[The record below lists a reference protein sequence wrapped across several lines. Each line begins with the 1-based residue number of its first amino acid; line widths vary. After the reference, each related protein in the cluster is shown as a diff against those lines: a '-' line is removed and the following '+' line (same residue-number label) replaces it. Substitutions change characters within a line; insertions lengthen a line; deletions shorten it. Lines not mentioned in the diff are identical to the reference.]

1 MTSFVGLLF
10 ILGCVGI
17 WYFTKKYKNNKY
29 RNYSIILTIICV
41 IIIGIN
47 GEIQHHAQERQDE
60 LAIKVSEENDY
71 GDNEA
76 QFNTNSAGTAII
88 KGKTLPNAKV
98 TLTPDA
104 EAKETG
110 FKNQKTTA
118 DKKGTFKFS
127 VDLTKEQ
134 GLEAFTLEAD
144 SKGLNKES
152 LDVSVFNDSKAYND
166 AQAAIEKQEA
176 EKKAKEDAK
185 KKAEKEAADAAQAEA
200 KKKEAEAK
208 AAEDAKKKA
217 EKEAAD
223 AAQAEAK
230 KKEAEAKAAEDAKKK
245 DITVLSNDPTIEQR
259 TILNDLAQQQFEQQY
274 PYKGSK
280 IHSIMGVIQ
289 DWTQKDGGWYYK
301 AEATIANAFNAERDT
316 TIEIT
321 ITPVSSN
328 SGNVTIIDY

>member
-1 MTSFVGLLF
+1 MTSFIGLLF

-208 AAEDAKKKA
+208 AAEDAKKK
-217 EKEAAD
+217 
-223 AAQAEAK
+223 
-230 KKEAEAKAAEDAKKK
+230 

-301 AEATIANAFNAERDT
+301 AEATIANAFNAERDA

>member
-60 LAIKVSEENDY
+60 LALKVSEENDY

-208 AAEDAKKKA
+208 AAEDAKKK
-217 EKEAAD
+217 
-223 AAQAEAK
+223 
-230 KKEAEAKAAEDAKKK
+230 

>member
-29 RNYSIILTIICV
+29 RNYSIILAIICV

-47 GEIQHHAQERQDE
+47 GEIQHHAQEKQDE

-208 AAEDAKKKA
+208 AAEDAKKK
-217 EKEAAD
+217 
-223 AAQAEAK
+223 
-230 KKEAEAKAAEDAKKK
+230 

-316 TIEIT
+316 TVEIT

>member
-1 MTSFVGLLF
+1 MGVNYLIFGGIMTSFIGLLF

-185 KKAEKEAADAAQAEA
+185 KKAEKEAADAAKAEA
-200 KKKEAEAK
+200 E
-208 AAEDAKKKA
+208 
-217 EKEAAD
+217 
-223 AAQAEAK
+223 

>member
-1 MTSFVGLLF
+1 MISFIGLLF

-134 GLEAFTLEAD
+134 GLEAFTLEAN

-208 AAEDAKKKA
+208 AAEDAKKK
-217 EKEAAD
+217 
-223 AAQAEAK
+223 
-230 KKEAEAKAAEDAKKK
+230 
-245 DITVLSNDPTIEQR
+245 DITVLSNDPSIEQR

-316 TIEIT
+316 TVEIT
-321 ITPVSSN
+321 ITPISSN

>member
-1 MTSFVGLLF
+1 MTSFIGLLF

-185 KKAEKEAADAAQAEA
+185 KKAEKEAADAAKAEA
-200 KKKEAEAK
+200 E
-208 AAEDAKKKA
+208 
-217 EKEAAD
+217 
-223 AAQAEAK
+223 

>member
-1 MTSFVGLLF
+1 MTSFIGLLF

-134 GLEAFTLEAD
+134 GLEAFTLEAN

-208 AAEDAKKKA
+208 AAEDAKKK
-217 EKEAAD
+217 
-223 AAQAEAK
+223 
-230 KKEAEAKAAEDAKKK
+230 
-245 DITVLSNDPTIEQR
+245 DITVLSNDPSIEQR

-316 TIEIT
+316 TVEIT

>member
-1 MTSFVGLLF
+1 MTSFIGLLF

-185 KKAEKEAADAAQAEA
+185 KKAEKEAADAAKAEA
-200 KKKEAEAK
+200 EKKK
-208 AAEDAKKKA
+208 
-217 EKEAAD
+217 
-223 AAQAEAK
+223 
-230 KKEAEAKAAEDAKKK
+230 AEAKAAEDAKKK

-316 TIEIT
+316 TVEIT

>member
-1 MTSFVGLLF
+1 MTSFIGLLF

-185 KKAEKEAADAAQAEA
+185 KKAEKEAADAAKAEA
-200 KKKEAEAK
+200 E
-208 AAEDAKKKA
+208 
-217 EKEAAD
+217 
-223 AAQAEAK
+223 

-301 AEATIANAFNAERDT
+301 AETTIANAFNAERDT
-316 TIEIT
+316 TVEIT

>member
-1 MTSFVGLLF
+1 MTSFIGLLF

-185 KKAEKEAADAAQAEA
+185 KKAEKEAADAAKAEA
-200 KKKEAEAK
+200 E
-208 AAEDAKKKA
+208 
-217 EKEAAD
+217 
-223 AAQAEAK
+223 

-259 TILNDLAQQQFEQQY
+259 TVLNDLAQQQFEQQY

-316 TIEIT
+316 TVEIT

>member
-1 MTSFVGLLF
+1 MTSFIGLLF

-208 AAEDAKKKA
+208 AAEDAKKK
-217 EKEAAD
+217 
-223 AAQAEAK
+223 
-230 KKEAEAKAAEDAKKK
+230 
-245 DITVLSNDPTIEQR
+245 DITVLSNDPSIEQR

-316 TIEIT
+316 TVEIT

>member
-1 MTSFVGLLF
+1 MTSFIGLLF

-152 LDVSVFNDSKAYND
+152 LDVSVFNDSKAYNE

-185 KKAEKEAADAAQAEA
+185 KKAEKEAADAAKAEA
-200 KKKEAEAK
+200 E
-208 AAEDAKKKA
+208 
-217 EKEAAD
+217 
-223 AAQAEAK
+223 

-316 TIEIT
+316 TVEIT

>member
-1 MTSFVGLLF
+1 MTSFIGLLF

-185 KKAEKEAADAAQAEA
+185 KKAEKEAADAAKAEA
-200 KKKEAEAK
+200 E
-208 AAEDAKKKA
+208 
-217 EKEAAD
+217 
-223 AAQAEAK
+223 

-316 TIEIT
+316 TVEIT

>member
-29 RNYSIILTIICV
+29 RNYSIILAIICV

-208 AAEDAKKKA
+208 AAEDAKKK
-217 EKEAAD
+217 
-223 AAQAEAK
+223 
-230 KKEAEAKAAEDAKKK
+230 

>member
-29 RNYSIILTIICV
+29 RNYSIILAIICV

-47 GEIQHHAQERQDE
+47 GEIQHHAKERQDE

-208 AAEDAKKKA
+208 AAEDAKKK
-217 EKEAAD
+217 
-223 AAQAEAK
+223 
-230 KKEAEAKAAEDAKKK
+230 

-301 AEATIANAFNAERDT
+301 AEATIANAFNAERDA

>member
-1 MTSFVGLLF
+1 MIGFIGLLF

-47 GEIQHHAQERQDE
+47 GEIHHHAQERQDE

-71 GDNEA
+71 GGNEA

-152 LDVSVFNDSKAYND
+152 LDVSVFNDSKAFND

-185 KKAEKEAADAAQAEA
+185 KKAEKEAADAAKAEA
-200 KKKEAEAK
+200 DKKEAEAK
-208 AAEDAKKKA
+208 AAE
-217 EKEAAD
+217 E
-223 AAQAEAK
+223 
-230 KKEAEAKAAEDAKKK
+230 AKKK
-245 DITVLSNDPTIEQR
+245 DITVLTDDPTIEQR
-259 TILNDLAQQQFEQQY
+259 TILNDLTQQQFDDQY

-289 DWTQKDGGWYYK
+289 DWTQKDGNWYYK
-301 AEATIANAFNAERDT
+301 AEATIANAFNAKRDT

-321 ITPVSSN
+321 ITPISSE

>member
-1 MTSFVGLLF
+1 MISFIGLLF

-47 GEIQHHAQERQDE
+47 GEIQHHARERQDE

-134 GLEAFTLEAD
+134 GLEAFTLEAN

-208 AAEDAKKKA
+208 AAEDAKKK
-217 EKEAAD
+217 
-223 AAQAEAK
+223 
-230 KKEAEAKAAEDAKKK
+230 
-245 DITVLSNDPTIEQR
+245 DITVLSNDPSIEQR

-316 TIEIT
+316 TVEIT

>member
-208 AAEDAKKKA
+208 AAEDAKKK
-217 EKEAAD
+217 
-223 AAQAEAK
+223 
-230 KKEAEAKAAEDAKKK
+230 

>member
-1 MTSFVGLLF
+1 MTSFVGLVF

-29 RNYSIILTIICV
+29 RNYSIILAIICV

-118 DKKGTFKFS
+118 DKKGIFKFS

-176 EKKAKEDAK
+176 EKKAK
-185 KKAEKEAADAAQAEA
+185 
-200 KKKEAEAK
+200 
-208 AAEDAKKKA
+208 EDAKKKA

-316 TIEIT
+316 TVEIT

>member
-1 MTSFVGLLF
+1 MTSFIGLLF

-110 FKNQKTTA
+110 FKNQKTAA

-185 KKAEKEAADAAQAEA
+185 KKAEKEAADAAKAEA
-200 KKKEAEAK
+200 E
-208 AAEDAKKKA
+208 
-217 EKEAAD
+217 
-223 AAQAEAK
+223 

-316 TIEIT
+316 TVEIT

>member
-29 RNYSIILTIICV
+29 RNYSIILAIICV

-185 KKAEKEAADAAQAEA
+185 KKAEKEAADAAKAEA
-200 KKKEAEAK
+200 E
-208 AAEDAKKKA
+208 
-217 EKEAAD
+217 
-223 AAQAEAK
+223 

>member
-29 RNYSIILTIICV
+29 RNYSIILAIICV

-118 DKKGTFKFS
+118 DKKGIFKFS

-152 LDVSVFNDSKAYND
+152 LDVSVFNDSKDYND

-176 EKKAKEDAK
+176 EKKAK
-185 KKAEKEAADAAQAEA
+185 
-200 KKKEAEAK
+200 
-208 AAEDAKKKA
+208 EDAKKKA

-316 TIEIT
+316 TVEIT

>member
-1 MTSFVGLLF
+1 MTSFIGLLF

-185 KKAEKEAADAAQAEA
+185 KKAEKEAADAAKAEA
-200 KKKEAEAK
+200 EKK
-208 AAEDAKKKA
+208 D
-217 EKEAAD
+217 
-223 AAQAEAK
+223 
-230 KKEAEAKAAEDAKKK
+230 AEAKAAEDAKKK

-316 TIEIT
+316 TVEIT

>member
-1 MTSFVGLLF
+1 MTSFIGLLF

-152 LDVSVFNDSKAYND
+152 LDVSVFNDSKAYNE

-176 EKKAKEDAK
+176 EKKAK
-185 KKAEKEAADAAQAEA
+185 
-200 KKKEAEAK
+200 
-208 AAEDAKKKA
+208 EDAKKKA

-316 TIEIT
+316 TVEIT

>member
-29 RNYSIILTIICV
+29 RNYSIILAIICV

-110 FKNQKTTA
+110 FKNQKLQLI
-118 DKKGTFKFS
+118 KRNF
-127 VDLTKEQ
+127 
-134 GLEAFTLEAD
+134 
-144 SKGLNKES
+144 
-152 LDVSVFNDSKAYND
+152 
-166 AQAAIEKQEA
+166 
-176 EKKAKEDAK
+176 
-185 KKAEKEAADAAQAEA
+185 
-200 KKKEAEAK
+200 
-208 AAEDAKKKA
+208 
-217 EKEAAD
+217 
-223 AAQAEAK
+223 
-230 KKEAEAKAAEDAKKK
+230 
-245 DITVLSNDPTIEQR
+245 
-259 TILNDLAQQQFEQQY
+259 
-274 PYKGSK
+274 
-280 IHSIMGVIQ
+280 
-289 DWTQKDGGWYYK
+289 
-301 AEATIANAFNAERDT
+301 
-316 TIEIT
+316 
-321 ITPVSSN
+321 
-328 SGNVTIIDY
+328 

>member
-1 MTSFVGLLF
+1 SFVGLLF

-29 RNYSIILTIICV
+29 RNYSIILAIICV

-118 DKKGTFKFS
+118 DKKGIFKFS

-176 EKKAKEDAK
+176 EKKAK
-185 KKAEKEAADAAQAEA
+185 
-200 KKKEAEAK
+200 
-208 AAEDAKKKA
+208 EDAKKKA

-316 TIEIT
+316 TVEIT

>member
-29 RNYSIILTIICV
+29 RNYSIILAIICV

-208 AAEDAKKKA
+208 AAEDAKKK
-217 EKEAAD
+217 
-223 AAQAEAK
+223 
-230 KKEAEAKAAEDAKKK
+230 
-245 DITVLSNDPTIEQR
+245 DITVLSNDPSIEQR

-316 TIEIT
+316 TVEIT

>member
-1 MTSFVGLLF
+1 MIGFIGLLF
-10 ILGCVGI
+10 ILGCVGV
-17 WYFTKKYKNNKY
+17 WYFTKKYENKKY
-29 RNYSIILTIICV
+29 RNYSIIFAIICV

-47 GEIQHHAQERQDE
+47 GEIQHNAQERQDE

-71 GDNEA
+71 GSNEA

-98 TLTPDA
+98 TLTPDT

-118 DKKGTFKFS
+118 DKNGTFTFS

-144 SKGLNKES
+144 SEGLNKES

-200 KKKEAEAK
+200 E
-208 AAEDAKKKA
+208 
-217 EKEAAD
+217 
-223 AAQAEAK
+223 

-245 DITVLSNDPTIEQR
+245 DITALTDEPTIEQR
-259 TILNDLAQQQFEQQY
+259 TILNDLAQQQFDEQY

-289 DWTQKDGGWYYK
+289 DWTQKDGIWYYK
-301 AEATIANAFNAERDT
+301 AEATIANAFNAERDA

-321 ITPVSSN
+321 ITPVSSD

>member
-29 RNYSIILTIICV
+29 RNYSIILAIICV

-134 GLEAFTLEAD
+134 GLEAFTLEAN

-208 AAEDAKKKA
+208 AAEDAKKK
-217 EKEAAD
+217 
-223 AAQAEAK
+223 
-230 KKEAEAKAAEDAKKK
+230 
-245 DITVLSNDPTIEQR
+245 DITVLSNDPSIEQR

-316 TIEIT
+316 TVEIT

>member
-29 RNYSIILTIICV
+29 RNYSIILAIICV

-71 GDNEA
+71 GDNKA

-208 AAEDAKKKA
+208 AAEDAKKK
-217 EKEAAD
+217 
-223 AAQAEAK
+223 
-230 KKEAEAKAAEDAKKK
+230 

-316 TIEIT
+316 TVEIT

>member
-1 MTSFVGLLF
+1 MTSFIGLLF

-41 IIIGIN
+41 IIVGIN

-166 AQAAIEKQEA
+166 AQAAIKKQEA

-208 AAEDAKKKA
+208 AAEDAKKK
-217 EKEAAD
+217 
-223 AAQAEAK
+223 
-230 KKEAEAKAAEDAKKK
+230 
-245 DITVLSNDPTIEQR
+245 DITVLSNDPSIEQR

-316 TIEIT
+316 TVEIT